1 MEFNLPLN
9 IVYDRTLNN
18 CPECGSD
25 NTSLLFLIPVGTTS
39 KPRCGYF
46 SRIFFPT
53 SLPIEQPTTEI
64 KKSEEKCKD
73 CGFTSEYRF
82 ELLNKI
88 NRRSEKI
95 DKILDK

>member
-1 MEFNLPLN
+1 MELNLPLN
-9 IVYDRTLNN
+9 IIYDRTLNN

-25 NTSLLFLIPVGTTS
+25 NTSLVFLIPVGTT
-39 KPRCGYF
+39 
-46 SRIFFPT
+46 
-53 SLPIEQPTTEI
+53 
-64 KKSEEKCKD
+64 EEKCKD

>member
-1 MEFNLPLN
+1 MELNLPLN
-9 IVYDRTLNN
+9 IIYDRTLNN

-25 NTSLLFLIPVGTTS
+25 NTSLVFLIPVGTT
-39 KPRCGYF
+39 
-46 SRIFFPT
+46 
-53 SLPIEQPTTEI
+53 
-64 KKSEEKCKD
+64 EEKCKD
-73 CGFTSEYRF
+73 CGYRF

>member
-1 MEFNLPLN
+1 MEINLPLN

-25 NTSLLFLIPVGTTS
+25 NTSLLFLILHQQTS
-39 KPRCGYF
+39 KP
-46 SRIFFPT
+46 
-53 SLPIEQPTTEI
+53 I
-64 KKSEEKCKD
+64 KKSEENCKD
-73 CGFTSEYRF
+73 CGFTSEYKF